1 MTQNYMMVTQT
12 ALAEDYGPVMLPPHR
27 AWLTLSLYLPEDIS
41 VIRDLNPEA
50 MEGAPDLGPEDSMA
64 ILHHNHIER
73 EDLVALLE
81 SALEALKGAEVP
93 E

>member
-1 MTQNYMMVTQT
+1 MSQTYMMVTQT
-12 ALAEDYGPVMLPPHR
+12 ALEEDYGPVMLPPHK
-27 AWLTLSLYLPEDIS
+27 AWLTLSMYLPEDIA

-50 MEGAPDLGPEDSMA
+50 LEGAPEMGREDSMA

-73 EDLVALLE
+73 ADLVALLE
-81 SALEALKGAEVP
+81 AALASLKSAEVP